1 MKYVQLEPLTD
12 GKAFFI
18 LSILFS
24 LTFLTLI
31 WSSVDFYQEMTTLLV
46 FKSCIRVSLSFDRIH
61 GSG

>member
-1 MKYVQLEPLTD
+1 MKHVQLEPLTD
-12 GKAFFI
+12 GKALSI

-31 WSSVDFYQEMTTLLV
+31 WSSVDIYQEMTTLLV
-46 FKSCIRVSLSFDRIH
+46 FNSFKRVSLSFNRIH